1 MICNLMYY
9 MENYTLNIV
18 FNDKNIHEFK
28 KNNPN
33 ISIEK
38 ILNLGINVYNS
49 LEESKKETFTK
60 DDMLDIIKTGNNDM
74 VDKVIQRVSEVVKYD
89 TQSMY
94 NSMTYSNNQIIER
107 VNENNEKILQPIVE
121 HFSSIKENSSKKGQ
135 YSENTVELLLN
146 KMFPTAEITNTS
158 GIPQSC
164 DIKLDRK
171 EEKEII
177 LFENKEYSKN
187 VPKEEVEKFIRDIDI
202 NKQHGI
208 FLSQK
213 SGITAKKNL
222 QCDVKN
228 SKLLV
233 YLHNVNYSQE
243 LIQLAI
249 DCIDTFSS
257 FLKENDMDL
266 RENVITNEDLKE
278 VNMELNNFLILKQ
291 NMLENLNNFNR
302 KMQLDLTSLML
313 PSLKKIIDRRFGTK
327 TAENTL
333 LCDICKKFTA
343 KNASGLARH
352 KKRCNGN

>member
-1 MICNLMYY
+1 MCN
-9 MENYTLNIV
+9 MENYTLNV
-18 FNDKNIHEFK
+18 FFNDKNIYEFK
-28 KNNPN
+28 MNNPN
-33 ISIEK
+33 ISLEK
-38 ILNLGINVYNS
+38 ILSLGINVYNS

-60 DDMLDIIKTGNNDM
+60 DDMLDIIKIGNNDM
-74 VDKVIQRVSEVVKYD
+74 VERVIQRVSEVVKYD

-107 VNENNEKILQPIVE
+107 INENSEKILQPIVE
-121 HFSSIKENSSKKGQ
+121 HISCIKDNSSKKGQ

-146 KMFPTAEITNTS
+146 GMYPTGEITNTS

-171 EEKEII
+171 DGKEVI

-187 VPKEEVEKFIRDIDI
+187 VPKEEVEKFIRDIDV

-213 SGITAKKNL
+213 SGITTKKNL

-233 YLHNVNYSQE
+233 YIHNVNYSKE

-257 FLKENDMDL
+257 FLKENDIDL
-266 RENVITNEDLKE
+266 RENVITNDDLKE
-278 VNMELNNFLILKQ
+278 ISMELNNFYKIKKE
-291 NMLENLNNFNR
+291 MLENLNNFNR
-302 KMQLDLTSLML
+302 KMQMDLTSMML
-313 PSLKKIIDRRFGTK
+313 PGLQKILDKRFGTK
-327 TAENTL
+327 TTENTL
-333 LCDICKKFTA
+333 VCDICNKFTA
-343 KNASGLARH
+343 KSASGLARH
-352 KKRCNGN
+352 KSRCGK